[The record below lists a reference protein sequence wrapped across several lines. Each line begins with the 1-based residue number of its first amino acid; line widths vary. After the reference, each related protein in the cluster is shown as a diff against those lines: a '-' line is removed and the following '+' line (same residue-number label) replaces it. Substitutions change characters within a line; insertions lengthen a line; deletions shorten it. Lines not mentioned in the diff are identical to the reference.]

1 MPAANWKHL
10 LSKVLF
16 SLTPSFACSPAMA
29 AGHKFAWPKS
39 RRRPEPVCEVL
50 QKTKGVDKESKVK
63 ISRYRQATIFHN
75 PFMCSFHSKLLG
87 CFFSGTLEPQN
98 HTVFPHVFWY
108 WYFPMVQ
115 KPVKT
120 LCSSDSW
127 ILKGSG
133 FCDFDSSRL
142 EKVTQAF
149 PNAWIYNEFLMVPFG
164 TKSIKIN
171 KNMFKSIFG
180 E

>member
-1 MPAANWKHL
+1 
-10 LSKVLF
+10 
-16 SLTPSFACSPAMA
+16 
-29 AGHKFAWPKS
+29 
-39 RRRPEPVCEVL
+39 
-50 QKTKGVDKESKVK
+50 
-63 ISRYRQATIFHN
+63 
-75 PFMCSFHSKLLG
+75 
-87 CFFSGTLEPQN
+87 
-98 HTVFPHVFWY
+98 
-108 WYFPMVQ
+108 MVQ

-120 LCSSDSW
+120 LRSSDSW

-133 FCDFDSSRL
+133 FCDLDSSRL

-180 E
+180 EQILLTVSLSKFSVVLVFFPVPEPRESWKGWFDFLSLLKSLRLATDSSEPTAVPILESWPHER